1 MCALGSMTC
10 PVRCILSLRTGS
22 IQLDFNKARTESTC
36 GPEQPLALPDV
47 LCQNCSF
54 DGNLA
59 SAGPI
64 ISSPPKA
71 LFLLNESA
79 DTGMYD
85 SDVAFSVRVG
95 VRDAFGNTIRGGHG
109 TVKVRHSASCTREC
123 ARLAHACMHAPTRCV
138 LPSTPRSLRISGRTA
153 RTCATALQSSS

>member
-47 LCQNCSF
+47 LCKNCSF

-71 LFLLNESA
+71 LFWLNESA

-95 VRDAFGNTIRGGHG
+95 VRDAFGNTIHGGHG

-123 ARLAHACMHAPTRCV
+123 ARLAHACMHQPGVCCR
-138 LPSTPRSLRISGRTA
+138 RLRGVCESRDELHVPA
-153 RTCATALQSSS
+153 

>member
-1 MCALGSMTC
+1 MPC
-10 PVRCILSLRTGS
+10 PVRRILSLRTGS

-54 DGNLA
+54 AGNLA

-71 LFLLNESA
+71 LFWLNESA

-95 VRDAFGNTIRGGHG
+95 VRDGTAKFELILSSLPGSAPIQEARQTLAFI
-109 TVKVRHSASCTREC
+109 A
-123 ARLAHACMHAPTRCV
+123 
-138 LPSTPRSLRISGRTA
+138 
-153 RTCATALQSSS
+153 